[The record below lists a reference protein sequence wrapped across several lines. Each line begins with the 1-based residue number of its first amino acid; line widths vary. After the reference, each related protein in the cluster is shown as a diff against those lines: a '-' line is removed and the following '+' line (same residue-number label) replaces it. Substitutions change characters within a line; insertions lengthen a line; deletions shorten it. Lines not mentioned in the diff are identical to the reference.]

1 MKRYRLTIS
10 ILLLAL
16 VTMVQAQDMQRLSER
31 DIQGTARYV
40 GMAGAMTAIGGDASA
55 AMDNPAGIGVYQH
68 LETQL
73 TLDLQLDR
81 TTTELSNVGGI
92 SRNYFIPSSASV
104 VFALPASGRTSLLNH
119 NLMFGYRRLRTYNR
133 ELLMDSPVDYYSSL
147 ESGYMGQYSMGWG
160 MNLGYKLYLGVALNI
175 QSWSF
180 SKENVQEVPV
190 EGYVEKYLNRNIFS
204 GVGVNG
210 NFGIIYRPVELLRLG
225 FSIQTPTGGRTRYSD
240 YGYLDVFQG
249 THRIDSLGYEN
260 STASYNAQ
268 MYLPFRMAAG
278 VALQFS
284 RYGMLSLEYNLQTR
298 PFMMP
303 MHTLKVGVEFIAFRH
318 LYINAG
324 YAYDSPFASAKPD
337 RYGEGNR
344 DYRTDVDF
352 RNTIRSHYASAAIGY
367 QGRSV
372 HARMA
377 YQWRLQNLE
386 VYPDM
391 ITTVPYI
398 VDATTH
404 RLVWTLAWTH

>member
-31 DIQGTARYV
+31 DILGTARYV

-81 TTTELSNVGGI
+81 TIADLSSFG
-92 SRNYFIPSSASV
+92 SKHRNYFIPSSASV
-104 VFALPASGRTSLLNH
+104 VFALPTSGRTSLLNH

-133 ELLMDSPVDYYSSL
+133 DLLVDSPVDYYLSL
-147 ESGYMGQYSMGWG
+147 ESGYMGQYSVGWG

-180 SKENVQEVPV
+180 SKENELRIP
-190 EGYVEKYLNRNIFS
+190 EKGHVLKSLNRNVFS

-225 FSIQTPTGGRTRYSD
+225 LSVQTPTGGRTRYSD
-240 YGYLDVFQG
+240 YGIDTLG
-249 THRIDSLGYEN
+249 TEN
-260 STASYNAQ
+260 PTTSYNAR
-268 MYLPFRMAAG
+268 MFLPFRMAAG

-337 RYGEGNR
+337 GYGEGNR

-352 RNTIRSHYASAAIGY
+352 RNTLRSHYMSAAIGY
-367 QGRSV
+367 QGRFI

-377 YQWRLQNLE
+377 YQWRMQNLE
-386 VYPDM
+386 VYPDK